1 MPNSEDVMCFPAK
14 HSLCMPTASSMMM
27 FRHQVFSSNR
37 DVRVALILTVQDLMN
52 SSIFRNVDSIW
63 YVYQTVVYE
72 LFEGKCSRSFSSSTM
87 RN

>member
-14 HSLCMPTASSMMM
+14 YSLCMSTASGMVM

-37 DVRVALILTVQDLMN
+37 DVRVGLILTVQDLMN
-52 SSIFRNVDSIW
+52 SSLFRNVDSIW
-63 YVYQTVVYE
+63 YQTVVYE
-72 LFEGKCSRSFSSSTM
+72 LFEGKCSLSFSSSTM